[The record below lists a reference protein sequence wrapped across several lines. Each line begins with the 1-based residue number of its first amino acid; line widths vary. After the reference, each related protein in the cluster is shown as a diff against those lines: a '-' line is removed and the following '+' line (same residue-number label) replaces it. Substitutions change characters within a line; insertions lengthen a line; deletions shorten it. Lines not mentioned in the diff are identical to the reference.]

1 MLTRVAIFVASAG
14 YVGFA
19 PIAPGTWGAALG
31 LALHVAIRWSGSDGL
46 ELLVIALIFAAGLWS
61 AGHVEHKLGKDPAA
75 VVVDEV
81 LGMLLTLALLDVTI
95 AGAVTG
101 FVIFRVLDVIKPFP
115 AARFEHIKGGMGV
128 MLDDVMAGM
137 YSNLALRLLALAIPG
152 LIA

>member
-1 MLTRVAIFVASAG
+1 VAIFVASAG

-31 LALHVAIRWSGSDGL
+31 LALHVALRWSGSGWL
-46 ELLVIALIFAAGLWS
+46 ELLVIAVVFAAGLWS
-61 AGHVEHKLGKDPAA
+61 AGRVEHELGKDPAA

-81 LGMLLTLALLDVTI
+81 LGMLITLALLDVSV

-128 MLDDVMAGM
+128 MLDDVMAGV
-137 YSNLALRLLALAIPG
+137 YSNLALRLLSLAIPG
-152 LIA
+152 LFA

>member
-31 LALHVAIRWSGSDGL
+31 LALHVAIRWTGSQWL
-46 ELLVIALIFAAGLWS
+46 ELLVVAMIFAAGLWS
-61 AGHVEHKLGKDPAA
+61 AGHVERELGKDPAA

-81 LGMLLTLALLDVTI
+81 LGMLLTLALLDVTV

-101 FVIFRVLDVIKPFP
+101 FVIFRVLDIIKPFP

-128 MLDDVMAGM
+128 MLDDVMAGL